1 MSESDEIVK
10 MIQKRF
16 NYMNYVGVPIFKEV
30 PATKQIGELHLF
42 RTIPQLN
49 QNLTFLDFNTILTR
63 HVDFLIAFLLS
74 VDISKRSLALTRLT
88 NSPDQKDK
96 QDLIFALKESCM
108 WTLGREFMIGSDAK
122 HSTKFH
128 FDELNSFV
136 ETMRLALHDNPEWTV
151 ENLEELIHRIKIYA
165 DR

>member
-16 NYMNYVGVPIFKEV
+16 LYMNYVGVPIFKEV

-42 RTIPQLN
+42 RTVPQLK
-49 QNLTFLDFNTILTR
+49 QNLTFLDFNTVLTR
-63 HVDFLIAFLLS
+63 HVDFLIGFLLS
-74 VDISKRSLALTRLT
+74 VDISKRSLALIRLA
-88 NSPDQKDK
+88 NLPDQKEK

-108 WTLGREFMIGSDAK
+108 WTLGREFMIGSESK

-128 FDELNSFV
+128 FDDLNSFV
-136 ETMRLALHDNPEWTV
+136 ETMRLALHENKEWTV
-151 ENLEELIHRIKIYA
+151 ETLEELIYRIKIYA